1 MHHNFCRSRMVAV
14 MVFAALGCGL
24 VQAQSTAGKQDCT
37 LRLKSPAS
45 ASGQQVAQDFSKA
58 NPCTTVPG
66 LSVKSL
72 SSVWSALLTS
82 SSTGGKR
89 FDTVP
94 PAGAPTGKVL
104 VGAQGL
110 AFDLQSVFAD
120 GVTQLQISVA
130 SVPVFNVVNPTAPV
144 LILPAARL
152 KPETVYDWV
161 LTTRK
166 ASYKASFETPGA
178 EELADLQHKLDALA
192 AAALSP
198 PVRLLYTAAI
208 YDEAEFYF
216 ARDQILAQLRPQV
229 GP

>member
-1 MHHNFCRSRMVAV
+1 MHPFFLPHRTVAALVFC
-14 MVFAALGCGL
+14 ALGCGL
-24 VQAQSTAGKQDCT
+24 AHTQSAKQDCN
-37 LRLKSPAS
+37 LRLKAPAS
-45 ASGQQVAQDFSKA
+45 ATGQQVA
-58 NPCTTVPG
+58 
-66 LSVKSL
+66 

-110 AFDLQSVFAD
+110 VFDLQSVFAD

-130 SVPVFNVVNPTAPV
+130 NVPVFNIVNPSAP
-144 LILPAARL
+144 LLTLPAARL
-152 KPETVYDWV
+152 KPDTVYDWV

-166 ASYKASFETPGA
+166 TSYKASFETPGA
-178 EELADLQHKLDALA
+178 DDLADLQHKLDALA
-192 AAALSP
+192 AASLSP

-229 GP
+229 AP